1 MNCLEFAWHRVTAMW
16 ILTTITIVLYFVFC
30 DLSSLNLMFLRFISF
45 AACNCHYFLLH
56 ACMLKSYPTFC
67 DPVDYSL
74 LSSSLHGILWARILE
89 WVAMPS
95 SRGFSWSRDR
105 TYISCVSCIAGG
117 FFTHRATR
125 EALFSSTA
133 WYYKNMLYFTF
144 SFYHSIFLLFH
155 YFFAIKIYNAISII
169 IPVSWC
175 MDAKISLE
183 HTFTCLKMELLGI

>member
-16 ILTTITIVLYFVFC
+16 LLTMTTIVLYFVFC

-67 DPVDYSL
+67 DPMDYSL
-74 LSSSLHGILWARILE
+74 LGSSLHGILWARILE

-95 SRGFSWSRDR
+95 SRGLSWFRDQ
-105 TYISCVSCIAGG
+105 THISCVSCNAGG
-117 FFTHRATR
+117 FFTHRATW

-133 WYYKNMLYFTF
+133 RYYVIRICYVLPFHSTNLYFCCLT
-144 SFYHSIFLLFH
+144 
-155 YFFAIKIYNAISII
+155 FFAIKIYDAISIL

-175 MDAKISLE
+175 MDAKFL
-183 HTFTCLKMELLGI
+183 